1 MNLFS
6 GYNTKYYLPKAT
18 KSRKHHFPAKSVP
31 PVPSISRRFPLLF
44 PRSFLALSGSLT
56 SFFSFRVNNRSLFPT
71 CLRSLLSIYLIMLK
85 RKLDPS
91 TDARDFSIRGCP
103 KDLRLRRII
112 SPGSDSKGI
121 KFAENG
127 GPDIGSCEASGGKDP
142 IMDKD
147 LIKGLD
153 KVDRF
158 CDSVQVFLFF

>member
-1 MNLFS
+1 
-6 GYNTKYYLPKAT
+6 
-18 KSRKHHFPAKSVP
+18 
-31 PVPSISRRFPLLF
+31 
-44 PRSFLALSGSLT
+44 
-56 SFFSFRVNNRSLFPT
+56 
-71 CLRSLLSIYLIMLK
+71 MLK

-91 TDARDFSIRGCP
+91 TDAPDFSIRSCP

-121 KFAENG
+121 KFTENG

-158 CDSVQVFLFF
+158 CDSVQVFLFFENKFQYLVFVFTSFGGLSFVIWRSMHIQASYCFILVQSNQINKE